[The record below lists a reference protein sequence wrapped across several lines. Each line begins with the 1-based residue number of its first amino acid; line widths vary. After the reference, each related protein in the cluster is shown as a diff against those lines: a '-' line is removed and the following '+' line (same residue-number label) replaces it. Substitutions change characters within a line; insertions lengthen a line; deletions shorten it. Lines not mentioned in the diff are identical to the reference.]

1 MNLKIQEQTPV
12 FNFED
17 YKKLVLKDYYT
28 IFLSRETSILGRR
41 EVLSGKGKF
50 GIFGDGKELPQ
61 IAMNHFIENGD
72 FRSGYYRDQTL
83 LMAQGYLTP
92 EDHFAA
98 LYAHPDIKYEPM
110 SAGRQMVGH
119 FSNKLIDE
127 NGNWLDQTK
136 QINHISDVS
145 SIGAQMPRLVG
156 LAQASKI
163 YRKLDIRGSEKFSK
177 NGNEIA
183 WGTIGNAGTSEG
195 IFFEAINAIGVLQIP
210 IVMSVWDD
218 GYGISVKNEKQ
229 TTKQSISDA
238 LDGFKKEE
246 DLSGIEILTV
256 KGWDY
261 SELIKT
267 YSYASKLA
275 RENHVPVLVHV
286 TELTQPLGHSTSGS
300 HERYKSKER
309 LDWERENDCNKKM
322 REWILSNGFSVEK
335 DLIEIENSIKNKVKQ
350 ARKSAWKNY
359 QRPIIEFRDEL
370 NVFLEDFIL
379 KTNNEVEL
387 KIIHKDINEKTEL
400 FYHDVINSA
409 RKTRKILI
417 QNGIGDI
424 ENFKGWINKSKDLLQ
439 KKFSSH
445 LYSEGL
451 NAVYKVKKVPAEYS
465 EDAKMVDGRIILRDN
480 FEKLLEKE
488 DRLIIFG
495 QDSGKIGGVNQ
506 GLEGLQKKYGEIR
519 VSDSGIR
526 EATIIGQGI
535 GMALRGLKPI
545 AEIQY
550 LDYMLYC
557 LQILSDDLAT
567 FSYRTKG
574 RQISPLII
582 RTRGHRLEG
591 IWHSGSPMAGM
602 IHLLRGIH
610 ILVPRNMTQAAGFYN
625 TLLQAN
631 QPAIIIEC
639 LNGYR
644 IKEKMPTNLGEFS
657 IPVGE
662 IEVLKSGIDIT
673 LISYGSTLRIVQ
685 KVAVDLEK
693 YEISAEVIDIQTLL
707 PFDIKC
713 EIRQSIIK
721 TSRLV
726 IIDEDMPGGGS
737 AYILQQ
743 LMDNQNIYQYLDTQ
757 PKLISAKPHRPAY
770 GEDGDYFSKPSADD
784 IFEEVYEIMH
794 ETNPSKYPKL

>member
-1 MNLKIQEQTPV
+1 MNLKIQEQTSV
-12 FNFED
+12 LNFED

-98 LYAHPDIKYEPM
+98 LYAHPDIKHEPM

-246 DLSGIEILTV
+246 DSSGIEILTV

-309 LDWERENDCNKKM
+309 LEWERENDCNKKM
-322 REWILSNGFSVEK
+322 RDWILSNGFSVEK
-335 DLIEIENSIKNKVKQ
+335 DLIEIENSIKNKVKE

-359 QRPIIEFRDEL
+359 QKPIIKLREEL

-379 KTNNEVEL
+379 QTNNEVEL
-387 KIIHKDINEKTEL
+387 KILHKDINEKTEL

-417 QNGIGDI
+417 RNGFRDI
-424 ENFKGWINKSKDLLQ
+424 KNFKAWIKNSKDLLQ
-439 KKFSSH
+439 IKFSSH

-451 NAVYKVKKVPAEYS
+451 NAVYRVKKVPAEYS
-465 EDAKMVDGRIILRDN
+465 QDAKMVDGRIILRDN
-480 FEKLLEKE
+480 FEKLLKKE

-526 EATIIGQGI
+526 ETTIIGQGI

-550 LDYMLYC
+550 LDYILYC

-644 IKEKMPTNLGEFS
+644 IKEKMPSNLGEFS
-657 IPVGE
+657 LPVGE
-662 IEVLKSGIDIT
+662 IEILKPGIDIT

-713 EIRQSIIK
+713 EIKKSIEK

-784 IFEEVYEIMH
+784 IYEEVYEIMH
-794 ETNPSKYPKL
+794 ETNPSKFPKL

>member
-1 MNLKIQEQTPV
+1 MNLKTQEQKSV

-218 GYGISVKNEKQ
+218 GYGISVNNEKQ

-465 EDAKMVDGRIILRDN
+465 EDAKMVDGRIIIRDN

-662 IEVLKSGIDIT
+662 IELLKSGIDIT

-685 KVAVDLEK
+685 KVAIDLEK
-693 YEISAEVIDIQTLL
+693 HEISAEVIDIQTLL

-784 IFEEVYEIMH
+784 IFEEVYEIMY

>member
-1 MNLKIQEQTPV
+1 MNLKIQEQTSV
-12 FNFED
+12 LNFED

-98 LYAHPDIKYEPM
+98 LYAHPDIKHEPM

-246 DLSGIEILTV
+246 DSSGIEILTV

-309 LDWERENDCNKKM
+309 LEWERENDCNKKM
-322 REWILSNGFSVEK
+322 RDWILSNGFSVEK
-335 DLIEIENSIKNKVKQ
+335 DLIEIENSIKNKVKE

-359 QRPIIEFRDEL
+359 QKPIIKLREEL

-379 KTNNEVEL
+379 QTNNEVEL
-387 KIIHKDINEKTEL
+387 KILHKDINEKTEL

-417 QNGIGDI
+417 RNGFRDI
-424 ENFKGWINKSKDLLQ
+424 KNFKAWIKNSKDLLQ
-439 KKFSSH
+439 IKFSSH

-451 NAVYKVKKVPAEYS
+451 NAVYRVKKVPAEYS
-465 EDAKMVDGRIILRDN
+465 QDAKMVDGRIILRDN

-526 EATIIGQGI
+526 ETTIIGQGI

-662 IEVLKSGIDIT
+662 IELLKSGIDIT
-673 LISYGSTLRIVQ
+673 LISYGSTLRIVE
-685 KVAVDLEK
+685 KVAIDLEK
-693 YEISAEVIDIQTLL
+693 HEISAEVIDIQTLL